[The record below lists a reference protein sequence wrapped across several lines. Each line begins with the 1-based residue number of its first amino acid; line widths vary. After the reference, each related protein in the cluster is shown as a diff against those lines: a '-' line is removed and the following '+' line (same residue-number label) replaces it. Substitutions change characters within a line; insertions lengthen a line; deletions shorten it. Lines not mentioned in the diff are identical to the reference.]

1 MARKSEYSDFYFSY
15 NKLRCNKFVWGY
27 LFKKFLKI
35 ISKTLDIIRIMCYI
49 VFKDLIM
56 RSFDSHY
63 KHFLL
68 INNIEGNITSN
79 NVGAFLQSK
88 KERFDKLELE
98 LSSQK
103 EKKLKYKEVEKI
115 LSEYSQRKYSKRRF
129 AYYLEKGLMPD
140 IEKSSFNQGLYD
152 TIHICSFLIIDQLL
166 EVLGIEDIKRN
177 IESFHLITETVSAE
191 EIFSF
196 FKTAYFETNKKTN
209 YDLKEIEILLM
220 KYSKSFEEFFIK
232 NNYTDD
238 MINIYIKKTVDFFH
252 RLKHL
257 AYLIYFKEINNIEL
271 NSSQEVKE
279 VIL

>member
-1 MARKSEYSDFYFSY
+1 MKGF
-15 NKLRCNKFVWGY
+15 
-27 LFKKFLKI
+27 
-35 ISKTLDIIRIMCYI
+35 
-49 VFKDLIM
+49 DL
-56 RSFDSHY
+56 HY

-68 INNIEGNITSN
+68 LNNIEGNITSN
-79 NVGAFLQSK
+79 NVEAFLKSK
-88 KERFDKLELE
+88 NERFNKTELE

-103 EKKLKYKEVEKI
+103 EKKLKYKEVENI
-115 LSEYSQRKYSKRRF
+115 LSEYSQREYSKRRF

-152 TIHICSFLIIDQLL
+152 IRHICVFLIIDQLL

-177 IESFHLITETVSAE
+177 IESFHLITEAVSAE

-209 YDLKEIEILLM
+209 YYDLKEIEILLM
-220 KYSKSFEEFFIK
+220 KYNKNFEEFFIK

-238 MINIYIKKTVDFFH
+238 MINIFIKKTVDFFH

-257 AYLIYFKEINNIEL
+257 AYLIYFKEINNVEL
-271 NSSQEVKE
+271 KSSQEDKE
-279 VIL
+279 VIH